1 MSMNTQGRPTG
12 VGTAGTSASGSALL
26 PDEPLLFEIGDTEHS
41 GVDLPEV
48 ELASDRL
55 GGFARKSKL
64 DLAGLTEPEAMR
76 HFVRL

>member
-41 GVDLPEV
+41 GVDLPDV
-48 ELASDRL
+48 DRATASAVLD
-55 GGFARKSKL
+55 ARASSIWL
-64 DLAGLTEPEAMR
+64 
-76 HFVRL
+76 V